1 MASPQNPDP
10 SIPPLPQPVDHSSP
24 QRDPDKPDETTL
36 VQEETTHPPFRP
48 FFTLIQDTNT
58 SEYHHPTVHYIFS
71 DDDTDLITDAALRA
85 LETQPSSLR
94 GSSNAHSRH
103 HEEAILEDD
112 AVEGSG
118 EGGREK
124 PSTLPPPVPGVQEH
138 YIVLDVQPAQPSPSA
153 PTPANT
159 GDATTTT
166 TTTTTAVEEPGPTAA
181 TSPPTTTTTT
191 GNPLRPAH
199 PYTIT
204 SAHSLS
210 PSWQVLNARLRTAP
224 TFDSS
229 STNSPTKATA
239 NDSSSSVGGLMLE
252 IEGTSGIRF
261 DRSPRGQSLEE
272 MMGQFE
278 KRMEELRLVI
288 EAGGQGDGG
297 ETVGREAG
305 GEQGQTRG
313 EAEVVNE

>member
-10 SIPPLPQPVDHSSP
+10 SIPPVPHPVDHSPP
-24 QRDPDKPDETTL
+24 QRDPDKPDETPL
-36 VQEETTHPPFRP
+36 VHDETTPHPPFRP

-85 LETQPSSLR
+85 LETQPPSLR
-94 GSSNAHSRH
+94 GSSNAHSRN

-112 AVEGSG
+112 IVGGAG

-138 YIVLDVQPAQPSPSA
+138 YIVLDVQPSQPSPSA
-153 PTPANT
+153 PTAANI
-159 GDATTTT
+159 GDTTTT
-166 TTTTTAVEEPGPTAA
+166 VEEPGPTPA

-191 GNPLRPAH
+191 NNPLRPTH

-239 NDSSSSVGGLMLE
+239 TTNDPSPAAVGGLMLE
-252 IEGTSGIRF
+252 LEGTSGIRF

-278 KRMEELRLVI
+278 KRMGELRLVI

-297 ETVGREAG
+297 ETMGRE
-305 GEQGQTRG
+305 EQGQAQG
-313 EAEVVNE
+313 GADE